1 MREIR
6 KSGLRGVAV
15 LAAVLLAAGAIS
27 PALSAFNPTKAKIKK
42 LAAKQVKKLGP
53 GLFVEETEFD
63 RIGPI
68 KMSTGAP
75 DQTLFTFGPFTAT
88 VRCDLD
94 VGDVRGQVFIQTSEI
109 GSFFTSYDQG
119 NESPFDPA
127 GGEVLWFDATG
138 NPPGGIAYSDDSEH
152 DSPASA
158 WAPSGATFSA
168 MIRIL
173 TNFGGSHCLFDG
185 YVIDM
190 AA

>member
-1 MREIR
+1 MKEGR
-6 KSGLRGVAV
+6 KGLLRGLGI

-63 RIGPI
+63 RVGPI
-68 KMSTGAP
+68 KMNTGDP

-94 VGDVRGQVFIQTSEI
+94 VGDVRGQVFLQTSEI
-109 GSFFTSYDQG
+109 GSYFFRYDYG
-119 NESPFDPA
+119 DEAPFDPA
-127 GGEVLWFDATG
+127 DGQIQWQEVTG
-138 NPPGGIAYSDDSEH
+138 NPPGGLPEADYPEH
-152 DSPASA
+152 DSAASA
-158 WAPSGATFSA
+158 WAPSGATFSGIA
-168 MIRIL
+168 RVL
-173 TNFGGSHCLFDG
+173 TNFGGSHCIFDG